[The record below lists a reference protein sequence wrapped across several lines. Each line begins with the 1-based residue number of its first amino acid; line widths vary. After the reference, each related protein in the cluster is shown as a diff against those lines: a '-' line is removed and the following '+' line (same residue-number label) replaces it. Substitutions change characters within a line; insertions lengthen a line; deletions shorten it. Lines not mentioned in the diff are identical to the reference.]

1 MTRSEQLL
9 SPYIGLGSSLDYG
22 ADLLYPEITRR
33 QVQPG
38 LLGTTDLYSSR
49 RLRQL
54 GGQPLGLGA
63 GLYGG
68 LDNGIYSQRDNLLLQ

>member
-1 MTRSEQLL
+1 M
-9 SPYIGLGSSLDYG
+9 
-22 ADLLYPEITRR
+22 
-33 QVQPG
+33 QPG
-38 LLGTTDLYSSR
+38 LLGTTDLYGSR

-63 GLYGG
+63 GHYGG